1 MIDSNIAIKA
11 EDVSMMFNL
20 SRERE
25 ERLKEYIINLV
36 KGKLF
41 FDEFWALQDVSFE
54 VEKGDSLGLIGVNGS
69 GKTTLLKLVAG
80 IMKPTKGRIYTDG
93 SIAPLFAMSSG
104 FDSSLSARENI
115 FLVGALRGYT
125 KE

>member
-54 VEKGDSLGLIGVNGS
+54 VEKGDS
-69 GKTTLLKLVAG
+69 
-80 IMKPTKGRIYTDG
+80 
-93 SIAPLFAMSSG
+93 
-104 FDSSLSARENI
+104 
-115 FLVGALRGYT
+115 
-125 KE
+125 

>member
-41 FDEFWALQDVSFE
+41 FDEFWALQDV
-54 VEKGDSLGLIGVNGS
+54 
-69 GKTTLLKLVAG
+69 
-80 IMKPTKGRIYTDG
+80 
-93 SIAPLFAMSSG
+93 
-104 FDSSLSARENI
+104 
-115 FLVGALRGYT
+115 
-125 KE
+125 